1 MAVIKKFKKINYD
14 IFHKTTSIQTK
25 IINNNNF
32 TYRILLKEIN
42 KLLDGH
48 EKILDIGC
56 GAGTLSLYY
65 ASKDHNVLGID
76 ISKKAVD
83 TAKESAAFL
92 GLKKVKFQQADFPNK
107 IPKEKFDFVIFS
119 EVLEH
124 LEDDQLA
131 LDQINNTLYPG
142 GIMFLSTP
150 SIKAPLHRLNLTKKF
165 DKEVGHLRRYS
176 IEELSRLINKSGFR
190 ILEVKKSE
198 GVLRNFLFIN
208 PVAGKFVRFIKFF
221 LSDVVTFVDN
231 LTIPIFGES
240 NYIVVAKKVKEIK
253 T

>member
-65 ASKDHNVLGID
+65 ASKDHNVLGM
-76 ISKKAVD
+76 
-83 TAKESAAFL
+83 
-92 GLKKVKFQQADFPNK
+92 KKVKFQQADFPNK

-165 DKEVGHLRRYS
+165 DKELGHLRRYS